1 MDPDALTL
9 TFAALADPTR
19 RSILARLAQGE
30 ATVNQ
35 LAEPFD
41 LKLPTVSKHL
51 KVLQR
56 AGLVTQGRKAQWR
69 PCRLEPAPLREVADW
84 VDRYRRI
91 WAERYGQLD
100 AYLVELHE
108 KETNREHES

>member
-1 MDPDALTL
+1 MIHPDSLTL
-9 TFAALADPTR
+9 TFGALADPTR
-19 RSILARLAQGE
+19 RAILARLAQGE

-69 PCRLEPAPLREVADW
+69 PCRIEPAPLKELSDW
-84 VDRYRRI
+84 VERYRRLWDI
-91 WAERYGQLD
+91 RYEQLD
-100 AYLVELHE
+100 AYLTELQQS
-108 KETNREHES
+108 KEEDRR